1 MSELTNRARAL
12 VEAHLH
18 TVGYHVSEMLMRV
31 PAHVTRDDLAS
42 AGYLALVQAASA
54 YSEESGVPFNR
65 FAAIR
70 IKGALVDELRSMDWA
85 SRGARKRIREYNQT
99 YDQMTAKL
107 ARAPKREEMAAAL
120 GVDVAEVDHARDQA
134 STRILSFEAYDG
146 SLAEMVHTTEEG
158 PERAALNKEKRDYLR
173 CAVEAL
179 PERLR
184 YVVEQVFY
192 AERSVTEV
200 AEELGVTQSRVS
212 QLRAE
217 AMVLLRD
224 GMNAHL
230 DPEQLEPAGKEG
242 VVARRREKY
251 FAEIGDRVE
260 ASKTAVAAGRRAILN
275 EVASVETMAR
285 VASNS
290 ERYQHLNSLTA

>member
-1 MSELTNRARAL
+1 MSELTDDARAL
-12 VEAHLH
+12 VEAHVH

-31 PAHVTRDDLAS
+31 PAHVTRDELAS
-42 AGYLALVQAASA
+42 AGYLALVQAATA
-54 YSEESGVPFNR
+54 YREDSGVPFAR

-70 IKGALVDELRSMDWA
+70 IKGALVDELRAMDWA

-99 YDQMTAKL
+99 VDQMTAQL
-107 ARAPKREEMAAAL
+107 ARAPKREEIAATL
-120 GVDVAEVDHARDQA
+120 GVDVAEVDQTRDNA
-134 STRILSFEAYDG
+134 NTRILSFDAYDG
-146 SLAEMVHTTEEG
+146 SLAEMVYAPEDG
-158 PERAALNKEKRDYLR
+158 PERATLNQEKREYLR
-173 CAVEAL
+173 ASVEAL

-184 YVVEQVFY
+184 HVVEEVFFN
-192 AERSVTEV
+192 ERSVTEV

-230 DPEQLEPAGKEG
+230 DPERVEQLPKEG

-251 FAEIGDRVE
+251 FSNIGERIGVARHAAEVSRR
-260 ASKTAVAAGRRAILN
+260 AVAAEAAAVEGLTEANRRIRHMN
-275 EVASVETMAR
+275 R
-285 VASNS
+285 ING
-290 ERYQHLNSLTA
+290 LTA

>member
-1 MSELTNRARAL
+1 MSELTERARAL
-12 VEAHLH
+12 VEAHVH

-31 PAHVTRDDLAS
+31 PAHVTRDELAS

-54 YSEESGVPFNR
+54 YSEESGVPFTR

-70 IKGALVDELRSMDWA
+70 IKGALVDELRAMDWA

-99 YDQMTAKL
+99 VDRMTAQL
-107 ARAPKREEMAAAL
+107 ARAPKREEIAAAL
-120 GVDVAEVDHARDQA
+120 GVDVAEVDQARDQA

-146 SLAEMVHTTEEG
+146 SLAEMVYSPEES
-158 PERAALNKEKRDYLR
+158 PERATLNREKRDYLR

-184 YVVEQVFY
+184 YVVEQVFFQD
-192 AERSVTEV
+192 RSVTEV
-200 AEELGVTQSRVS
+200 ADELGVTQSRVS

-230 DPEQLEPAGKEG
+230 DPERLDAGSKEG

-251 FAEIGDRVE
+251 FSEIGERVD
-260 ASKTAVAAGRRAILN
+260 ASRRAVDAGRRA
-275 EVASVETMAR
+275 VAHEAAAVENMTEAR
-285 VASNS
+285 RHARGVG
-290 ERYQHLNSLTA
+290 RLDGLTA